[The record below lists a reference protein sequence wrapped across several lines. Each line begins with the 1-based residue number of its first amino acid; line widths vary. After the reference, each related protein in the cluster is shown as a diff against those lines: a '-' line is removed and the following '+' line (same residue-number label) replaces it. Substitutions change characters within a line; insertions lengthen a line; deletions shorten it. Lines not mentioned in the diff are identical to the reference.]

1 MRNDVLG
8 VKEIQDEV
16 AEKGTVLRIKYRK
29 MQSRVIQV
37 TDTGKVTGYK

>member
-1 MRNDVLG
+1 MLG

-16 AEKGTVLRIKYRK
+16 AEKGTVLRIKYPK

-37 TDTGKVTGYK
+37 TDTGRITGYE